1 MCKWLTVLVN
11 QRVDVEKKDLTPEE
25 RNLLSIGYKQ
35 VVGQRREAA
44 RALAYESSEG
54 KGNAMISGYM
64 DIVRK
69 ELQQICGEIL
79 GLLEKKLIP
88 AVTALDSSAETDEAR
103 IFYLKLAG
111 DYYRYLAESEEQK
124 QSASSAEKCYNEG
137 LKVASK
143 LPPSNPV
150 RLGLA
155 LNLSVC
161 YFEILGAP
169 QKALELAR
177 SAFDEAVKELE
188 DLDPSEYKDATL
200 IMQLLRDNISLWTQS
215 VGGQDDSDGGN
226 MQVEEDA

>member
-1 MCKWLTVLVN
+1 
-11 QRVDVEKKDLTPEE
+11 
-25 RNLLSIGYKQ
+25 
-35 VVGQRREAA
+35 
-44 RALAYESSEG
+44 
-54 KGNAMISGYM
+54 MISGYM